1 MTWRLTIKV
10 FRALLCS
17 TSRRCPLDT
26 RHLLKKVDENF
37 ICRNWV
43 PRSRWRPTVHWKV
56 GLECTKRQFA
66 GNFFSYK
73 KFPNRQE
80 KILLPIFPSKGASND
95 KVFRT
100 LRRATKGFAFGN
112 HSLLKKAGENF
123 ILQKLGAAR

>member
-1 MTWRLTIKV
+1 MYKYSFWRLLG
-10 FRALLCS
+10 RGL
-17 TSRRCPLDT
+17 
-26 RHLLKKVDENF
+26 
-37 ICRNWV
+37 V
-43 PRSRWRPTVHWKV
+43 PRSRQRPTVHRKV
-56 GLECTKRQFA
+56 GLECTKLQFA

>member
-1 MTWRLTIKV
+1 MYRCSFWRFFCRDFAL
-10 FRALLCS
+10 RA
-17 TSRRCPLDT
+17 
-26 RHLLKKVDENF
+26 
-37 ICRNWV
+37 CR
-43 PRSRWRPTVHWKV
+43 RPTVHWKV

-100 LRRATKGFAFGN
+100 LQRATKGFAFGN

-123 ILQKLGAAR
+123 ILQYLTFMRREA